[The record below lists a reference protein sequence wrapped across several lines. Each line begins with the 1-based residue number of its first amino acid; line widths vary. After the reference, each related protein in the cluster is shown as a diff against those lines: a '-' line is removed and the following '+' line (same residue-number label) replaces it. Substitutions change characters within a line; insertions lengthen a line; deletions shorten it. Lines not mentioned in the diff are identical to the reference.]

1 MPHPG
6 CGVLKC
12 GAAGLVAI
20 LTFAPQGAK
29 AQSEANF
36 SWDELHRR
44 LPSCSRVE
52 ALGPTLM
59 GDEISLSD
67 GRLAFSVVDV
77 SIPGNNALPVGLRRR
92 YSVKDRKDAIN
103 DGMLADWQIDAPNI
117 SGVFAPDWINT
128 GEQPGRRC
136 SAATLPPV
144 PIRHQRSDFWQGLTL
159 DVPGGG
165 EMLRRAVDAPAP
177 ENGASYPWNSSR
189 QIQVARLAAR
199 TRR

>member
-1 MPHPG
+1 MW
-6 CGVLKC
+6 KC

-20 LTFAPQGAK
+20 LAFAPLVAK

-36 SWDELHRR
+36 SWDELDRR
-44 LPSCSRVE
+44 LPSSSRVE

-59 GDEISLSD
+59 GDEVSLSD
-67 GRLAFSVVDV
+67 GGLAFSVVDV
-77 SIPGNNALPVGLRRR
+77 SIPGNNALPVELRRR
-92 YSVKDRKDAIN
+92 YSVKDRKDTIN

-159 DVPGGG
+159 KT
-165 EMLRRAVDAPAP
+165 LA
-177 ENGASYPWNSSR
+177 GAAISSR
-189 QIQVARLAAR
+189 SG
-199 TRR
+199 